1 MTMKNLIC
9 TLMAA
14 VIMMAGCH
22 KPDTPQQTE
31 PEPDQ
36 VVPEAIGK
44 YIFNGNEYPI
54 YTALYAYNGNSIMIR
69 VSPLKDLKRQTTYA
83 IIGINSS
90 LEGKD
95 INVGNAWHNDD
106 YYFRY
111 EDPVRYYS
119 EYRKLHSGSIFI
131 QRKGMSENTFDIKAD
146 LILPDGTDFSLELLS
161 AELEPYPQAVD

>member
-1 MTMKNLIC
+1 MTMKNIIC

-36 VVPEAIGK
+36 AVPEAIGK

-69 VSPLKDLKRQTTYA
+69 VSPLKDLKKQTTYA

-90 LEGKD
+90 LEGKE

-106 YYFRY
+106 YTSDMKIR
-111 EDPVRYYS
+111 
-119 EYRKLHSGSIFI
+119 
-131 QRKGMSENTFDIKAD
+131 
-146 LILPDGTDFSLELLS
+146 
-161 AELEPYPQAVD
+161 